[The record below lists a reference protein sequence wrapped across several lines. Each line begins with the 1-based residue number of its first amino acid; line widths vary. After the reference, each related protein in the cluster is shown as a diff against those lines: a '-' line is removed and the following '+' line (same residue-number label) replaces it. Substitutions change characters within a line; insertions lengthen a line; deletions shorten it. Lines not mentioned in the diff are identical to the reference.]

1 MPSRWEIHRADFGA
15 PMGHGPAK
23 ERPALVLS
31 ADSYNL
37 RGQAVT
43 VAPFT
48 STDRPL
54 YPGELLIE
62 PEGSGLRKRSI
73 LQVHLMYTMDQ
84 RRLRGFIGRLEDPD
98 YQRAVEVKLAEI
110 LGLRLGDP

>member
-1 MPSRWEIHRADFGA
+1 M
-15 PMGHGPAK
+15 
-23 ERPALVLS
+23 
-31 ADSYNL
+31 
-37 RGQAVT
+37 T

-84 RRLRGFIGRLEDPD
+84 RRLRGFIGRLEDSD